1 MFKIHCACFFR
12 WLVYVLQKKLEA
24 DEVVE
29 LPILNEAPLAEM
41 RLEPKKA
48 SAPTPV
54 TRTS

>member
-41 RLEPKKA
+41 
-48 SAPTPV
+48 
-54 TRTS
+54 

>member
-1 MFKIHCACFFR
+1 MFKIHCACFLDGLYMFYR
-12 WLVYVLQKKLEA
+12 KKLEA

-54 TRTS
+54 TRTL